1 MSIVLNSAGGG
12 SVTINEPNTASN
24 RTLTLPDNTGN
35 LISTADSGTVTPAML
50 SQKLTQ
56 MTAATAS
63 GSSVDFTSIPSWVK
77 RITVI
82 LDGVSFAAAGFA
94 RFRVGTSAGLVSTGY
109 TTQTYAI
116 TTTPT
121 INSSS
126 VTDGL
131 GFFSTGAAA
140 GTCTGR
146 MSIENITG
154 NTWVSSSM
162 ISRSADSYLL
172 FSTGSIALG
181 GTLDRVS
188 VVATTST
195 FDAGTINVMYEG

>member
-1 MSIVLNSAGGG
+1 MSVKLNSIGGG
-12 SVTINEPNTASN
+12 SVTLQEPNTASA
-24 RTLTLPDNTGN
+24 RTLTLPDG
-35 LISTADSGTVTPAML
+35 DGTVQMRQL
-50 SQKLTQ
+50 
-56 MTAATAS
+56 MTAQTAS

-77 RITVI
+77 RITII

-94 RFRVGTSAGLVSTGY
+94 RFRVGTSSGLVTTGY
-109 TTQTYAI
+109 STQTNSI
-116 TTTPT
+116 TTTPAIT
-121 INSSS
+121 SSS
-126 VTDGL
+126 VTDGI

-146 MSIENITG
+146 IVIENITG

-162 ISRSADSYLL
+162 ISRPADSYLL

-195 FDAGTINVMYEG
+195 FDAGTINVLYEG